1 MKYFIILALF
11 VFSFEVSAQT
21 EISYQKSPVFE
32 ECEGKS
38 FQEMKTCFRFQL
50 HSFIF
55 NNFKVPQVVTKD
67 NYKGDIKL
75 LFEVDKEGVF
85 QLIFVDAAFE
95 ELKTEAQRVF
105 DALPKIEPAKYDGKP
120 TYIQYSTAINIPLNS
135 PSEIDLQAE
144 VIEKKKNKS
153 NKDSDLNAVLSNEI
167 DSINASLK
175 PYDKAEYSSQ
185 LNIPFTHTYYARFD
199 ASMNAIG
206 TNAHTAAKPFLY
218 DDVAPYY
225 DVKAEKEAL
234 ANDAQTWGGRKL
246 WNEHLVQAQGKDYWF
261 TIDPVLD
268 LQVGKD
274 TEADFNTTFN
284 NTRGVYI
291 QAGIGKKFNF
301 TTSFLESQGRFAQY
315 FNHYH
320 CAYLPIYVQES
331 DDMHTIFFG
340 GIAQFYEEN
349 GGLVQDNDVPF
360 VNTIADVSRNAFGDL
375 NETILSTTMPG
386 YLGAGSIFIIDPKTE
401 LVEDDIIDGSKI
413 GTDFQ
418 SIGYIYGGIRSS
430 MPNIFWVNTGEESE
444 ASQTIYKV
452 SIRRVAE
459 INSIVNNEERDHLQ
473 FYPNPA
479 RQEVRMSIDIDQPT
493 DFSITITDVKG
504 GKIHTQVIKKE
515 TVVSGRNILV
525 LDEVN
530 VGYGAFYY
538 TIQMG
543 DKKVTRKV
551 IWSE

>member
-1 MKYFIILALF
+1 MVTSTISLSQ
-11 VFSFEVSAQT
+11 SFDVSL
-21 EISYQKSPVFE
+21 SPVTISGLGGLQSYAVGTYDGDWLLVGGRLDGLHRRQPFASFNA
-32 ECEGKS
+32 EGKNQDLIVVDPEEGTVWRAPLTS
-38 FQEMKTCFRFQL
+38 LPTSVAEQLSATNMQFYQSGDQLLCTGGYAFSPTVGDHITFPYLTIIDLPQTINAVKGNSLDASTFHQIENEAFRVTGGGLNKIDDIYYLVGGHKFMGRYNPVGPEHGPGFEQEYTNEIRKFKIIEGDNISVEILDVSHDEL
-50 HSFIF
+50 HLHRRDY
-55 NNFKVPQVVTKD
+55 NLVPYLAD
-67 NYKGDIKL
+67 GERELMIYS
-75 LFEVDKEGVF
+75 GVF
-85 QLIFVDAAFE
+85 Q
-95 ELKTEAQRVF
+95 
-105 DALPKIEPAKYDGKP
+105 
-120 TYIQYSTAINIPLNS
+120 
-135 PSEIDLQAE
+135 
-144 VIEKKKNKS
+144 
-153 NKDSDLNAVLSNEI
+153 
-167 DSINASLK
+167 
-175 PYDKAEYSSQ
+175 
-185 LNIPFTHTYYARFD
+185 
-199 ASMNAIG
+199 
-206 TNAHTAAKPFLY
+206 TNADLPYLYPVSIDKDGYEAKE
-218 DDVAPYY
+218 D
-225 DVKAEKEAL
+225 
-234 ANDAQTWGGRKL
+234 
-246 WNEHLVQAQGKDYWF
+246 
-261 TIDPVLD
+261 
-268 LQVGKD
+268 
-274 TEADFNTTFN
+274 
-284 NTRGVYI
+284 
-291 QAGIGKKFNF
+291 
-301 TTSFLESQGRFAQY
+301 FAQY

-320 CAYLPIYVQES
+320 CAYLPIYDQES